1 MTELTVST
9 SQPEQFL
16 DITSTVQSVV
26 SAQGIPTGLCTVFV
40 PHTTAG
46 ITIQENA
53 DPAVVRDLLD
63 ALRRVIPQ
71 NDSNYRHAEG
81 NTAAHFKASLLGSSI
96 QVLVEDGRLQLG
108 TWQAL
113 YFCEFDGPRT
123 RKVWV
128 TVSRAL
134 QG

>member
-26 SAQGIPTGLCTVFV
+26 SAQGISTGLCTVFV

-53 DPAVVRDLLD
+53 DPAVVKDLLY
-63 ALRRVIPQ
+63 ALRQVIPQ

-81 NTAAHFKASLLGSSI
+81 NTAAHLKASLLGSSI